1 MQRAFG
7 TARINPSCYGREM
20 RGHGRY
26 VQDAPSQGFLGTS
39 RESGGARA
47 VWKDV
52 FGDVPVVHVAE
63 VGGEG
68 ERGRLEN
75 QAGEASVL
83 PCWEVEAQSPTRRGA
98 IKGFPARRP
107 YEQTTPLEKSQWCLC
122 G

>member
-47 VWKDV
+47 VWKVV

-63 VGGEG
+63 LGRGGRGEG
-68 ERGRLEN
+68 WRIRQVRHQSFRAGKLRPSPPQGEEPLKDFQQGGRMNRLH
-75 QAGEASVL
+75 L
-83 PCWEVEAQSPTRRGA
+83 
-98 IKGFPARRP
+98 
-107 YEQTTPLEKSQWCLC
+107 
-122 G
+122 